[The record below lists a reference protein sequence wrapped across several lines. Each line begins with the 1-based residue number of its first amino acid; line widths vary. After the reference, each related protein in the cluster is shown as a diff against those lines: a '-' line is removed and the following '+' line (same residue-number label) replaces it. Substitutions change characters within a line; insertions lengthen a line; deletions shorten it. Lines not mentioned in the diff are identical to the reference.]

1 MNVVY
6 DLIAD
11 GLFAAIAG
19 MGFGAISDPPLRACP
34 SIGIL
39 AALGHALR
47 YALMNYAGIDIAS
60 ASFCAALLIGFL
72 SLLLGERLRC
82 PMTVLYIPALLPMIP
97 GMYAYR
103 AVFSL
108 IMFMQNI
115 DSPALSGEYMA
126 ALQLNATVTVTVIFS
141 LAVGATLPIFLFKER
156 AYSMTREKPRNRK

>member
-1 MNVVY
+1 MMGNVLSLVY
-6 DLIAD
+6 
-11 GLFAAIAG
+11 
-19 MGFGAISDPPLRACP
+19 MGIF
-34 SIGIL
+34 L
-39 AALGHALR
+39 AAGAGLAEMALTQLTINLR

-60 ASFCAALLIGFL
+60 ASFCAALLIGFV

>member
-60 ASFCAALLIGFL
+60 ASFCAALLIGFV

-103 AVFSL
+103 AVDALLLCLYHQEESAFSHYL
-108 IMFMQNI
+108 YLLCSNGMTCCFIILGM
-115 DSPALSGEYMA
+115 
-126 ALQLNATVTVTVIFS
+126 V
-141 LAVGATLPIFLFKER
+141 VGATVPIFLFKNISFQ
-156 AYSMTREKPRNRK
+156 ATR

>member
-1 MNVVY
+1 
-6 DLIAD
+6 
-11 GLFAAIAG
+11 
-19 MGFGAISDPPLRACP
+19 
-34 SIGIL
+34 
-39 AALGHALR
+39 
-47 YALMNYAGIDIAS
+47 MNYAGIDIAS
-60 ASFCAALLIGFL
+60 ASFCAALLIGFM

>member
-1 MNVVY
+1 
-6 DLIAD
+6 
-11 GLFAAIAG
+11 
-19 MGFGAISDPPLRACP
+19 
-34 SIGIL
+34 
-39 AALGHALR
+39 
-47 YALMNYAGIDIAS
+47 
-60 ASFCAALLIGFL
+60 
-72 SLLLGERLRC
+72 
-82 PMTVLYIPALLPMIP
+82 MTVLYIPALLPMIP

-156 AYSMTREKPRNRK
+156 AYSMTRDKTTKQEMRQWKRSGRQ